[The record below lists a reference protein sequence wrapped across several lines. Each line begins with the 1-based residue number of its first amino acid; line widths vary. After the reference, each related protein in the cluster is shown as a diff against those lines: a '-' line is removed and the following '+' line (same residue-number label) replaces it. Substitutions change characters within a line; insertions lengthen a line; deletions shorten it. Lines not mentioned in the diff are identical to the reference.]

1 MSNRPCSIHHFFW
14 RGKAC
19 SWAGET
25 YGCFCLQSCQD
36 HSQRFDGVWSK
47 KTDDWTSLASPNASG
62 DASIPGWEEFICRKA
77 WQVFTLS
84 LLCSVRCIC
93 CTHHVYSFVFCCVVD
108 FIHRWYLFRSF
119 SILFFLFFRLAVEAV
134 CMICMWG
141 NGTTGWRR
149 QERSRTTRP
158 TSCWWRAPV
167 ERVIC
172 VPFFS
177 KKWRKDSLCHQ
188 IEHCIPDFAVLLQ
201 VRENLLSWIG
211 HWEMISIYTMQN
223 WRFQSGP
230 TRGMMTE
237 RLEARVSLV
246 GDLSWQPCRRKILTG
261 NNGRRFRCFKI
272 IACRMAWI
280 LDRSKY
286 FISFPGQFFVTLLG
300 WLNDPFKR

>member
-1 MSNRPCSIHHFFW
+1 MFLLTELPGSQPGVW
-14 RGKAC
+14 RGLIKENRWLNISGISECIRWCEHTWMRRIHLPQGMA
-19 SWAGET
+19 
-25 YGCFCLQSCQD
+25 SC
-36 HSQRFDGVWSK
+36 HFV
-47 KTDDWTSLASPNASG
+47 
-62 DASIPGWEEFICRKA
+62 
-77 WQVFTLS
+77 
-84 LLCSVRCIC
+84 
-93 CTHHVYSFVFCCVVD
+93 SFVFCAVHMLHTSCL
-108 FIHRWYLFRSF
+108 FICILLRSGFQPMISFHSF

-149 QERSRTTRP
+149 QERSRTTIL

-172 VPFFS
+172 VLSFR
-177 KKWRKDSLCHQ
+177 KKSRKDSLCHQ

-211 HWEMISIYTMQN
+211 HWEMISIYTIQK

-237 RLEARVSLV
+237 RLETRVSLV

-261 NNGRRFRCFKI
+261 NNGQRFRCFKI

-300 WLNDPFKR
+300 WLNDPFKG